1 MKNLMQIGEVA
12 NLFHISVGTLRHYE
26 SIGLI
31 QPEYTDE
38 KTGYRYYSTRQF
50 EVLNTI
56 RYLRVLDM
64 PLDEIAGFLQN
75 RDIDIIEKKL
85 KNQRDTVRQKIHR
98 LKTIEKKIDNRLLRI
113 NEAQNCDLNI
123 IIEVNSP
130 PIRIAVINRSVRLD
144 SSLELENPIRTLERN
159 QNETVV
165 FLGKVGVGI
174 SKEHMQD
181 KIFDKYDRVFLML
194 DNEDEFAG
202 DVEILPAGG
211 YIKIYFR
218 GSHEKSPE
226 YYRIL
231 IDYANKNNLDIRGYS
246 LETTLIDYGITNDID
261 KYVTEIMVPVGD

>member
-1 MKNLMQIGEVA
+1 MNQSD
-12 NLFHISVGTLRHYE
+12 LFSRN
-26 SIGLI
+26 I
-31 QPEYTDE
+31 QT
-38 KTGYRYYSTRQF
+38 
-50 EVLNTI
+50 
-56 RYLRVLDM
+56 
-64 PLDEIAGFLQN
+64 
-75 RDIDIIEKKL
+75 KK
-85 KNQRDTVRQKIHR
+85 RDTVRQKIHR

-113 NEAQNCDLNI
+113 NEAQNCDLNT

-144 SSLELENPIRTLERN
+144 SSLEPENPIRTLERN

-202 DVEILPAGG
+202 DVEILPAGK

-218 GSHEKSPE
+218 GSHEKSTVAQN
-226 YYRIL
+226 RQH
-231 IDYANKNNLDIRGYS
+231 
-246 LETTLIDYGITNDID
+246 T
-261 KYVTEIMVPVGD
+261 